1 MAAAEIQAKNAT
13 IETQRLTID
22 IQRALLSG
30 EVISDSVKVVT
41 PKPKDRDLEELLG
54 GTVALI
60 PVEGKGVRINLP
72 EIFRRLK
79 RLLSDTD

>member
-1 MAAAEIQAKNAT
+1 M
-13 IETQRLTID
+13 
-22 IQRALLSG
+22 
-30 EVISDSVKVVT
+30 SDSVKVVT
-41 PKPKDRDLEELLG
+41 PESKNKDLEELLG

-79 RLLSDTD
+79 RLFSDTD